1 MYSYYII
8 HIKILETKIYRDN
21 TMMQIVDPVE
31 PPRPPERKKEIE
43 LWKKDKDEEGKK
55 KKQAI
60 NFQKKQRE
68 YLNKR

>member
-8 HIKILETKIYRDN
+8 HIIILKTKIYRDN

-55 KKQAI
+55 KKK
-60 NFQKKQRE
+60 NKQ
-68 YLNKR
+68 